1 MFSWKSLKR
10 SGQSSIDS
18 RVQLFCEAKNDHKV
32 SFDPSAQAR
41 ETNNAAVRVMKRNEA
56 SCDFF
61 HAT

>member
-41 ETNNAAVRVMKRNEA
+41 GENDGGLRDEG
-56 SCDFF
+56 
-61 HAT
+61 